1 MTILPKAVYRFNAIP
16 IKIPMAF
23 FTELEKRI
31 LWKHNPRRQSKLKK
45 NGAEGISL
53 SDFTLYYKATV
64 IRTVLYWRTHT
75 HTQNRNIHQEKRV
88 GNPEINPL
96 IYDKG
101 GKTIQW
107 KRDHFFNKSCWEN

>member
-31 LWKHNPRRQSKLKK
+31 LWKHNPRRHSKFKK

-75 HTQNRNIHQEKRV
+75 HTKQKYTSREEGRKPRNK
-88 GNPEINPL
+88 PINL
-96 IYDKG
+96 
-101 GKTIQW
+101 
-107 KRDHFFNKSCWEN
+107 